1 MAPDPVDRPPGVR
14 QPTGGRPNDGGRR
27 VTLVVAVAAVLPVV
41 AVVYLTLPY
50 LFPRVLAGW
59 AYQASWLLLVAMTV
73 ALGLLQL
80 SVLLNYLDL
89 RQQLGRLI
97 NAAAP
102 TRVEPARAEE
112 AGSDLGRQL
121 RAVLKTGRAD
131 EVGALTRE
139 LTRILELLQQQASQ
153 VREYATRFETIN
165 EELRNA
171 NLRLREM
178 SLTDELT
185 EVGNRRNFDMR
196 IREEINRSTRF
207 GHAFS
212 LLLLDIDAFK
222 NFNDDFGHVQ
232 GDAALRALGSLMRS
246 ISRDGDV
253 PCRIGG
259 EEFAFIL
266 PETLKAD
273 ATAFAERIRRGVEES
288 IMAPDGTRSLTVSVG
303 LAAFPDDG
311 KTQEDLLRAADDALY
326 QSKREG
332 RITSTLLTS
341 SIMWCVASSGARR
354 SVRRSAPSV
363 VVTAM
368 NITLAVAPEIWSSR
382 QRPE

>member
-332 RITSTLLTS
+332 RN
-341 SIMWCVASSGARR
+341 R
-354 SVRRSAPSV
+354 
-363 VVTAM
+363 VTAFSRRG
-368 NITLAVAPEIWSSR
+368 AEAGGEILS
-382 QRPE
+382 